1 VSAATLRARNGVAIR
16 TAPNEGR
23 RRQSFT
29 CRCGKRV
36 RYYTAPR
43 LPLCWVCWAQFWSA
57 RGAIIRERLVAE
69 FPSGRAHPDYLQAEA
84 RLRNHDRSIP
94 DAEILAR
101 LGWAL

>member
-1 VSAATLRARNGVAIR
+1 MSADTLRARNGVAIR
-16 TAPNEGR
+16 MAPNEGL
-23 RRQSFT
+23 RQRSFT

-43 LPLCWVCWAQFWSA
+43 LALCWVCWAQFWSA
-57 RGAIIRERLVAE
+57 RNVIISERLAANY
-69 FPSGRAHPDYLQAEA
+69 PAGRAHPDYLQAEA
-84 RLRNHDRSIP
+84 RLRNNDRSIP